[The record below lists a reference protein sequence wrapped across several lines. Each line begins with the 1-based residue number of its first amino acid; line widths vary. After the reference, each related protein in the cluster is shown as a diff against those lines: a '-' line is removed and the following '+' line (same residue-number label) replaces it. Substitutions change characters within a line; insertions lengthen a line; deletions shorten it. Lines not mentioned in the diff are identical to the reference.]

1 MFFCCQRTYIFFWF
15 REEEY
20 EKTLVYAIRT
30 KLHISQIVRRREV
43 IQHALA
49 FQFIINQVVCH
60 DNPLSESI
68 ILETHRILTK
78 NIDAP
83 GGAPW
88 QEYAGRYRHIPVHA
102 GSTNFVAPRFVS
114 RKMRELIQ
122 EFNEDI
128 AKAEKTHSL
137 DPFTLAAKYCNDFVM
152 IHPFLDGNG
161 RMCRL
166 ILNAILLKYAGV
178 VVCLGENDES
188 REEYLAI
195 QRRAGEHMEGSG
207 ELASL
212 VLKKAMGRYRILK
225 QKLTGKKK

>member
-1 MFFCCQRTYIFFWF
+1 M
-15 REEEY
+15 
-20 EKTLVYAIRT
+20 K
-30 KLHISQIVRRREV
+30 
-43 IQHALA
+43 
-49 FQFIINQVVCH
+49 
-60 DNPLSESI
+60 
-68 ILETHRILTK
+68 
-78 NIDAP
+78 
-83 GGAPW
+83 
-88 QEYAGRYRHIPVHA
+88 
-102 GSTNFVAPRFVS
+102 
-114 RKMRELIQ
+114 ELIQ